1 MCGSGSRSR
10 RAWRASAREVRA
22 AMRILVLLEV
32 GADVR
37 IPPELDPRS
46 GRVREEWLVRELDPA
61 ERARSGRWRSR

>member
-1 MCGSGSRSR
+1 
-10 RAWRASAREVRA
+10 
-22 AMRILVLLEV
+22 MRILVLLEV

-61 ERARSGRWRSR
+61 SARALGRWGSR